1 MRKKGENPS
10 RRQQS
15 SPAKDTNQPFFMSDQ
30 TIMVRS
36 GGYSSLVPA
45 RPISVDISNLHNEC
59 MKSTE
64 IIFRNRLNWLL
75 ICGPLALIGKSANFD
90 ESLCFLLAGLA
101 LVPLAERLSFVTE
114 EVANHTN
121 QTIGALLNATFGN
134 APELLISSAA
144 LKEGYYR
151 VVQLTLLGSILTN
164 LLFVFGLSCLIG
176 GLRYQV
182 QELRITSGNAS
193 IGMLMIAVAGLA
205 LPAALVLSD
214 EMYSHGD
221 EEKKYVDKNFD
232 GVSDINDG
240 PSISM
245 VGFSRFNAVVMI
257 VGYSLYLL
265 FQLGSHKDEFEDSG
279 ENDGN
284 GSQDGQETH
293 RYTRKNKFCRCLFIG
308 GHDDDNERAAYQRVF
323 RLDPIVEVEMSSSQ
337 EDLNG
342 AKESMSD
349 SKSLPPYLREKP
361 GLGNLIPQSYSDGE
375 RSQRTVSVG
384 SADETVISSNISGLN
399 SLRRHA
405 STGSGARA
413 DRIRRDNNVPSQ
425 LSPVNERKGNS
436 NKSHCSDGSD
446 EELLLYP
453 PNQLDE
459 GEVHM
464 SFRAGIVWLFIITA
478 CISAMSDILVDT
490 IDGFAYKCRISEVFT
505 SLVILPY
512 FSNIAEQVSAVIFA
526 YKNEMDLCVGVT
538 VGSAV
543 QIALFVLPG
552 SVLIGWAMDKSMS
565 LYFRGFETCC
575 LIFSVASVAAVL
587 QGGTTNWLVGAYLL
601 GVYFM
606 IGAGFWFHETENLS
620 VDGDLLNLHNHTVQV
635 GSMHM

>member
-1 MRKKGENPS
+1 MVMKK
-10 RRQQS
+10 
-15 SPAKDTNQPFFMSDQ
+15 
-30 TIMVRS
+30 
-36 GGYSSLVPA
+36 
-45 RPISVDISNLHNEC
+45 
-59 MKSTE
+59 
-64 IIFRNRLNWLL
+64 
-75 ICGPLALIGKSANFD
+75 
-90 ESLCFLLAGLA
+90 
-101 LVPLAERLSFVTE
+101 
-114 EVANHTN
+114 
-121 QTIGALLNATFGN
+121 
-134 APELLISSAA
+134 
-144 LKEGYYR
+144 
-151 VVQLTLLGSILTN
+151 
-164 LLFVFGLSCLIG
+164 
-176 GLRYQV
+176 
-182 QELRITSGNAS
+182 
-193 IGMLMIAVAGLA
+193 
-205 LPAALVLSD
+205 
-214 EMYSHGD
+214 
-221 EEKKYVDKNFD
+221 KKYVDKNFD

-284 GSQDGQETH
+284 GSQGGQETH
-293 RYTRKNKFCRCLFIG
+293 RYTRKNKFCRCLFVSG
-308 GHDDDNERAAYQRVF
+308 RDDENERATYQRVF
-323 RLDPIVEVEMSSSQ
+323 RLDPIVEVEMPSPSSQ
-337 EDLNG
+337 DDMDA

-361 GLGNLIPQSYSDGE
+361 GLGNFIPQSYSDGE
-375 RSQRTVSVG
+375 RSQRTLSIG
-384 SADETVISSNISGLN
+384 SADETVQSSNISGLN

-405 STGSGARA
+405 STGSGTRA
-413 DRIRRDNNVPSQ
+413 DRTRRDNNVTSP
-425 LSPVNERKGNS
+425 LSSVNERKGNS

-446 EELLLYP
+446 EELCP

-478 CISAMSDILVDT
+478 CISAISDILVDT

-575 LIFSVASVAAVL
+575 LIFSVVSVAAVL

-606 IGAGFWFHETENLS
+606 IGAGFWFHQTENLS
-620 VDGDLLNLHNHTVQV
+620 VDGDLLNLHNHSSVQV

>member
-1 MRKKGENPS
+1 M
-10 RRQQS
+10 
-15 SPAKDTNQPFFMSDQ
+15 M
-30 TIMVRS
+30 S
-36 GGYSSLVPA
+36 GGYSSLGSA
-45 RPISVDISNLHNEC
+45 RPISVDINNLHNEC

-64 IIFRNRLNWLL
+64 IIFRSRLNWLL

-90 ESLCFLLAGLA
+90 ESLCFVLAGLA

-114 EVANHTN
+114 EVAIHTN

-176 GLRYQV
+176 GLRFQV

-193 IGMLMIAVAGLA
+193 IGMLMIAVAGLG

-214 EMYSHGD
+214 EMYSQGE

-240 PSISM
+240 PSYSM
-245 VGFSRFNAVVMI
+245 VAFSRFNAIVMI
-257 VGYSLYLL
+257 VGYLLYLL
-265 FQLGSHKDEFEDSG
+265 FQLGTHKDEFEDAG
-279 ENDGN
+279 EHDGN
-284 GSQDGQETH
+284 GSQDGQEMQ
-293 RYTRKNKFCRCLFIG
+293 RYTSSIGNAKKNKFCRCLFISG
-308 GHDDDNERAAYQRVF
+308 RDDENERHAYQRVV
-323 RLDPIVEVEMSSSQ
+323 RLDPIVEVEMSSQ
-337 EDLNG
+337 DDINEAD
-342 AKESMSD
+342 ETMSE

-361 GLGNLIPQSYSDGE
+361 EMGNIIPQSYSDVE
-375 RSQRTVSVG
+375 CQRTLSIG
-384 SADETVISSNISGLN
+384 SADETVHSSNISGLN

-405 STGSGARA
+405 STGSGARV
-413 DRIRRDNNVPSQ
+413 DRIRHDNSNSS
-425 LSPVNERKGNS
+425 SPTPVSERRGTS

-446 EELLLYP
+446 EEPYP
-453 PNQLDE
+453 TNDFDE

-464 SFRAGIVWLFIITA
+464 SFRAGIIWLFIITA

-575 LIFSVASVAAVL
+575 LIFSVVSVAAVL

-620 VDGDLLNLHNHTVQV
+620 VDGDLLNLHNHSVQV

>member
-1 MRKKGENPS
+1 MMICR
-10 RRQQS
+10 
-15 SPAKDTNQPFFMSDQ
+15 
-30 TIMVRS
+30 
-36 GGYSSLVPA
+36 YLSLCSA
-45 RPISVDISNLHNEC
+45 RPISEEINNVHNEC
-59 MKSTE
+59 LKSTE
-64 IIFRNRLNWLL
+64 IIFRSRLNWLL
-75 ICGPLALIGKSANFD
+75 ICGPLALLGKSANFD
-90 ESLCFLLAGLA
+90 ESLCFVLAGLS

-114 EVANHTN
+114 EVASHTS

-144 LKEGYYR
+144 MKEGYYR
-151 VVQLTLLGSILTN
+151 VVQLALLGSILTN

-176 GLRYQV
+176 GLRFQV

-193 IGMLMIAVAGLA
+193 IGMLMIACAGLA

-221 EEKKYVDKNFD
+221 KEKKYVDKNFD

-240 PSISM
+240 PSFSM

-257 VGYSLYLL
+257 VGYLLYLL
-265 FQLGSHKDEFEDSG
+265 FQLGSHKEEFEDSS
-279 ENDGN
+279 EEHDGN
-284 GSQDGQETH
+284 GSA
-293 RYTRKNKFCRCLFIG
+293 RKNEFCRRLFFSCR
-308 GHDDDNERAAYQRVF
+308 DDENERLAYQRVV
-323 RLDPIVEVEMSSSQ
+323 RLEPIVEVEMSSSQ
-337 EDLNG
+337 EAMMG
-342 AKESMSD
+342 ANEIMSD

-361 GLGNLIPQSYSDGE
+361 GMGITIPQSYSDIEGQ
-375 RSQRTVSVG
+375 RSPSIG
-384 SADETVISSNISGLN
+384 SADETVHSSNVSGLN

-405 STGSGARA
+405 STGSRARVE
-413 DRIRRDNNVPSQ
+413 RIRQRSSGYLTQ
-425 LSPVNERKGNS
+425 SALSERGGNS
-436 NKSHCSDGSD
+436 NKSHCSDGSE
-446 EELLLYP
+446 EELYP
-453 PNQLDE
+453 TNQFDE

-464 SFRAGIVWLFIITA
+464 SFRAGIIWLFIITA

-490 IDGFAYKCRISEVFT
+490 IDGFAYKLRISEVFT

-575 LIFSVASVAAVL
+575 LIFSVISVAAVL

-620 VDGDLLNLHNHTVQV
+620 VDGDLLNLHNHTVEV
-635 GSMHM
+635 GSMHL